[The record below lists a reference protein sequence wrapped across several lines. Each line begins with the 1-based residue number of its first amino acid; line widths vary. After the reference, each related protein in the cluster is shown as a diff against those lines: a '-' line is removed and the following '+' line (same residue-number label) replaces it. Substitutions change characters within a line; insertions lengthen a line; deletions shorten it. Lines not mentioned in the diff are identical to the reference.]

1 MATALDSVLGQYA
14 DGMVDLGTLG
24 GTSSVA
30 NAINDR
36 GQVVGQSDISGN
48 LAFHAVLWTP
58 DLPNGVADD
67 AGERRE
73 R

>member
-36 GQVVGQSDISGN
+36 GQVVGRSQTPESLGGH
-48 LAFHAVLWTP
+48 AFVWT
-58 DLPNGVADD
+58 AS
-67 AGERRE
+67 
-73 R
+73 